1 MGIRKYL
8 ELNNIEDTK
17 YKNLWDAAK
26 IVLIGKSVQ
35 QNAYIHRD

>member
-8 ELNNIEDTK
+8 ELNNIENIT

-26 IVLIGKSVQ
+26 MVFIGKSIVKCL
-35 QNAYIHRD
+35 YS